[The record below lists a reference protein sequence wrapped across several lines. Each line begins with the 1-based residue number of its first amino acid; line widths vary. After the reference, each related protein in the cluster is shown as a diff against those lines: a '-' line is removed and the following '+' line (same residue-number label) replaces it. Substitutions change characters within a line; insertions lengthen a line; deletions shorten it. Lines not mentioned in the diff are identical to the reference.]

1 MASLIKFLK
10 RPHTAVLLAIY
21 LLYCAFIC
29 FMEIKHHVFW
39 RDEIRA
45 FSIAKQA
52 DSLSDLSSLLQNEGH
67 PALWYVLL
75 KSLYLIFHANWVLPL
90 ASILVAMVS
99 AFLWLWFAP
108 FSLFERALFLTGVL
122 PIFEFSVMARNYGIS
137 MLLMFLFCT
146 QFEQRFKHPYRTYL
160 PLFFLCF
167 TNAHSTLIT
176 GVVTAAL
183 FLEVCFKQRKR
194 ISDFAGPI
202 LVLGTA
208 AWVVWTLHSG
218 TTVSSTALKQSP
230 FDGTALVQAVMQFVQ
245 SPGHALV
252 PTFALLSPQYIRL
265 FQTFFIIASSL
276 VLIRKPALLVIY
288 LGIACGLSC
297 FSDLIYSLQL
307 RHQGVFYIF
316 WLSCVWV
323 QRSLISTQEKK
334 WPEKLNGDWFR
345 YPTAAVIILLMSWQ
359 SYMGRSA
366 LANQFETENSAALL
380 FTDLVDSHPE
390 WRDAVLIGEP
400 DYIMDTIPYY
410 LDNPIYFPRDG
421 HYRKWVLFTREWRV
435 GMTLEELL
443 NTAASIHAGTG
454 KPVLFLIG
462 TQVRWTPGVAGRSIF
477 GCNRYLTWTAPVLD
491 RFSHETRKVGIFPRT
506 TAVDETFSVYEWV
519 GAASPLSH

>member
-1 MASLIKFLK
+1 MASLLKTLK
-10 RPHTAVLLAIY
+10 RPHTAVLLLIY
-21 LLYCAFIC
+21 VVYCAFIC

-39 RDEIRA
+39 RDEVRA

-52 DSLSDLSSLLQNEGH
+52 GSLSELSILLQNEGH

-75 KSLYLIFHANWVLPL
+75 KSLYLIFHGNWVLPL
-90 ASILVAMVS
+90 ASVLVAMVS

-146 QFEQRFKHPYRTYL
+146 QFERRFKNPYRAYL

-176 GVVTAAL
+176 GVVAGAL
-183 FLEVCFKQRKR
+183 FLEVCFKHRKR
-194 ISDFAGPI
+194 ISDFSPPTLI
-202 LVLGTA
+202 LGTA
-208 AWVVWTLHSG
+208 AWVVWTLHTG
-218 TTVSSTALKQSP
+218 TTASSTALKQSP
-230 FDGTALVQAVMQFVQ
+230 FDGAALVQTVTQFLQ

-252 PTFALLSPQYIRL
+252 PTFDLLNPQYVWL
-265 FQTFFIIASSL
+265 FQTFVIVASAL
-276 VLIRKPALLVIY
+276 VLIRKPALMVIY

-323 QRSLISTQEKK
+323 QRSLLNSEVKSEVPSEK
-334 WPEKLNGDWFR
+334 WNAAWFR
-345 YPTAAVIILLMSWQ
+345 YPATAFIIFLMSCQ
-359 SYMGRSA
+359 TYMGKAA
-366 LANQFETENSAALL
+366 LANQFATENSAAIL
-380 FTDLVDSHPE
+380 FTDLMNNHPE
-390 WRDAVLIGEP
+390 WKDAVLIGEP

-421 HYRKWVLFTREWRV
+421 HYRKWVLFTREWRI

-443 NTAASIHAGTG
+443 DTAARIHAETG

-462 TQVRWTPGVAGRSIF
+462 TQIQWTPGVAGSSVF
-477 GCNRYLTWTAPVLD
+477 GCNRYVTWTIPVLD
-491 RFSHETRKVGIFPRT
+491 RFSRETRKVAVFPTT
-506 TAVDETFSVYEWV
+506 TAIDETFSVYEWT
-519 GAASPLSH
+519 G